1 MFARVSMW
9 VLQQLLDSLVY
20 RVGRLHR
27 WSHER
32 LPLPL
37 AFRWSVDDDG
47 THFVVDRDGEKLF
60 VSSPDR
66 FALYKRGIRS
76 RVRALA
82 AEYGIEQFSAN
93 KGLTVVDV
101 GANIGELGLYF
112 GSTKGARYIA
122 FEPDPAAF
130 IALTKNVK
138 GQILHDVA
146 LADKPGRQK
155 FFLATSRADSG
166 LHRPDRVEGEV
177 EVEVSTLDHALE
189 GLDLPRIDILK
200 VEAEGAEPEVL
211 MGATRTLR
219 KVDLCVVDAG
229 PEREGSSTAAQC
241 LKILQAEGFEMI
253 DLRFPRGIMVCRR
266 VAVADTP

>member
-1 MFARVSMW
+1 MIVRAILWNLKRLS
-9 VLQQLLDSLVY
+9 DSLLY
-20 RVGRLHR
+20 RTSVLRAWIDKR
-27 WSHER
+27 V
-32 LPLPL
+32 PLPL
-37 AFRWSVDDDG
+37 SFSWSVDHGG
-47 THFVVDRDGEKLF
+47 TPFLIDEDGEKLF

-66 FALYKRGIRS
+66 FALYKRGIRA

-82 AEYGIEQFSAN
+82 AEYGIEHFSAN
-93 KGLTVVDV
+93 KGITVVDV

-130 IALTKNVK
+130 TALTKNVK

-155 FFLATSRADSG
+155 FYLATSRADSG

-211 MGATRTLR
+211 VGATRTLR

-241 LKILQAEGFEMI
+241 LKILQSEGFEMI

-266 VAVADTP
+266 VAEADTP